1 MKKRA
6 VEALAVLAA
15 LIALF
20 AAVNFIAKS
29 VSENTVKIDGDF
41 YNTGISELSLTLMT
55 EDGLDNLAKLP
66 RLTSLKITPFKE
78 AAANAAVGNSIADNN
93 AADTL
98 TIGNAADPA
107 AKDAIG
113 KAAILSEYEN
123 CTELTDLSVL
133 SNLTQLEKLDVS
145 YCHINNLDFI
155 SQMQELVSL
164 NIGCT
169 EITNLSPL
177 TDFPKLERLIIYG
190 TPADDLSPLLQM
202 NSLKTLIISNE
213 TAEKFPDEIAAL
225 EEKGIEIEKRE

>member
-1 MKKRA
+1 M
-6 VEALAVLAA
+6 LAA

-20 AAVNFIAKS
+20 AAVNLIAKN

-41 YNTGISELSLTLMT
+41 YNIGVSELSLTLMT

-78 AAANAAVGNSIADNN
+78 AAANAALGNNN
-93 AADTL
+93 AGNTATDSL
-98 TIGNAADPA
+98 TVGNAAGSDPA
-107 AKDAIG
+107 VR
-113 KAAILSEYEN
+113 AAILSEYEN
-123 CTELTDLSVL
+123 CTELTDLSIL
-133 SNLTQLEKLDVS
+133 SNLTGLEKLDVS

-169 EITNLSPL
+169 EITDLSPL
-177 TDFPKLERLIIYG
+177 TAFPKLEKLIIYG
-190 TPADDLSPLLQM
+190 TPADDLTPLLQM

-213 TAEKFPDEIAAL
+213 TAEKFSDEIATL
-225 EEKGIEIEKRE
+225 KEKGVEIEKRE

>member
-1 MKKRA
+1 M
-6 VEALAVLAA
+6 LAA

-41 YNTGISELSLTLMT
+41 YNTGVSELSLTLMT

-78 AAANAAVGNSIADNN
+78 AAANAAVGNN
-93 AADTL
+93 AADNL

-107 AKDAIG
+107 AKDAID

-123 CTELTDLSVL
+123 CTELSDLSVL
-133 SNLTQLEKLDVS
+133 STLTGLEKLDVS

-155 SQMQELVSL
+155 SQMQSLVSL

-169 EITNLSPL
+169 EITDLSPL
-177 TDFPKLERLIIYG
+177 TDFPKLERLIIYD
-190 TPADDLSPLLQM
+190 TPTDDLSPLLQM
-202 NSLKTLIISNE
+202 NSLKTLIISNT

-225 EEKGIEIEKRE
+225 EEKGVEIEKRE